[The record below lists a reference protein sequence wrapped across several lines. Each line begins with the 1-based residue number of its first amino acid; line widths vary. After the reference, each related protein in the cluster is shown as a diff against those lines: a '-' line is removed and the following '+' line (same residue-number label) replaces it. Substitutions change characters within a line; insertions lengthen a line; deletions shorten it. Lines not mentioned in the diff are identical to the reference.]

1 MQVKCIAESAIL
13 STFIK
18 LPFVIKIFVL
28 SIFEW
33 PFYTGLLYMYN
44 VTELSRGNAG
54 DCSGCIMVRLVE
66 LFASSNAN
74 IVMFKTGRHINDVV
88 NRNV

>member
-1 MQVKCIAESAIL
+1 M
-13 STFIK
+13 
-18 LPFVIKIFVL
+18 
-28 SIFEW
+28 
-33 PFYTGLLYMYN
+33 GLY
-44 VTELSRGNAG
+44 
-54 DCSGCIMVRLVE
+54 SGCIMVRLVE